1 MKVADSSYL
10 IEGILRDASLLED
23 ETFLSPDLALYEVI
37 NTLWK
42 HEILIKDLKES
53 WARISLFLVLISA
66 ETVRLVRPDKKL
78 LEETYAL
85 ARKHRVP
92 TYDMVFV
99 ALALELGL
107 ELKTYDS
114 RQTAIISEERRR

>member
-10 IEGILRDASLLED
+10 IEGILRDANLLTN
-23 ETFLSPDLALYEVI
+23 ETFVSPDLALYEVI
-37 NTLWK
+37 NALWK
-42 HEILIKDLKES
+42 HEALIKDLNES
-53 WARISLFLVLISA
+53 WTRISLFSELVSA
-66 ETVRLVRPDKKL
+66 ETIQLIRPDKKL
-78 LEETYAL
+78 LEKTYSL
-85 ARKHRVP
+85 SRKHRAS

-114 RQTAIISEERRR
+114 RQSTIMSKETQT